1 MMKKLSWFNKGIFCL
16 TVFISIITLLG
27 YLLPFLAPKLFP
39 FLSVVTL
46 VLPSLLIVNVALFCY
61 WGMQFKRQVFLP
73 LFVLLLGLTSFPK
86 FYKFTEKVIEREEDD
101 FVLMSYNV
109 RLFNLFKWI
118 PDEAVPE
125 KIKEFVEMQ
134 DPDILCLQEFSKNA
148 RLSFPQFKYRYITT
162 HGKKI
167 KTGQAIYSKFQIIDK
182 GEINLPNSN
191 NNVVFVDILKEKD
204 TIRVYSMH
212 LQSVN
217 ISPDIHEKIDE
228 VKSKKILNRL
238 SKAFREQQLQ
248 SELIQ
253 AHSADAEYPVIICG
267 DLNNSAFSY
276 VYRNIKGELQDAFV
290 EAGKGFGATYHFPYY
305 PARIDYVFV
314 DKRIEI
320 RSFKTHSDFVNSDHY
335 PITTSLKLKSND

>member
-1 MMKKLSWFNKGIFCL
+1 MKKLSWFNKVVFSI
-16 TVFISIITLLG
+16 TVFISLITLMG

-46 VLPSLLIVNVALFCY
+46 VLPSLLILNVILFFY
-61 WGMQFKRQVFLP
+61 WGFQLKRQVLVPFL
-73 LFVLLLGLTSFPK
+73 VLMVGLTSFSR
-86 FYKFTEKVIEREEDD
+86 FYKFTEKEEEKSNED

-109 RLFNLFKWI
+109 RLFNLFEWI
-118 PDEAVPE
+118 PDQAVPE
-125 KIKEFVEMQ
+125 KIKEFIEIQ
-134 DPDILCLQEFSKNA
+134 DPDVLCLQEFSKNA
-148 RLSFPQFKYRYITT
+148 KLNFPQYKYRYITT

-191 NNVVFVDILKEKD
+191 NNVIFVDILKGRD
-204 TIRVYSMH
+204 TIRIYSMH

-228 VKSKKILNRL
+228 AKSKKILNRL

-248 SELIQ
+248 SELMQ
-253 AHSADAEYPVIICG
+253 AHRMDATYPMIVCG

-276 VYRNIKGELQDAFV
+276 VYRNIKGDLKDAFV
-290 EAGKGFGATYHFPYY
+290 EAGRGFGATYNFPYY

-314 DKRIEI
+314 DKRLEV
-320 RSFKTHSDFVNSDHY
+320 RSFKTHSDFINSDHY
-335 PITTSLKLKSND
+335 PITTSLKIKRAE

>member
-1 MMKKLSWFNKGIFCL
+1 MKRLSWFNKTIFIL
-16 TVFISIITLLG
+16 TVFICSITLMG

-46 VLPSLLIVNVALFCY
+46 VLPSLLIANVVLSFY
-61 WGMQFKRQVFLP
+61 WGLQFKKQTVLPFL
-73 LFVLLLGLTSFPK
+73 VLLLGITSFPK
-86 FYKFTEKVIEREEDD
+86 FYKFTEKELDKENDD

-109 RLFNLFKWI
+109 RLFNLFEWI
-118 PDEAVPE
+118 PDEAVPD
-125 KIKEFVEMQ
+125 KIKEFVEVQ
-134 DPDILCLQEFSKNA
+134 DPDVLCLQEFSNNA
-148 RLSFPQFKYRYITT
+148 KLSFPQFKYRYITT

-167 KTGQAIYSKFQIIDK
+167 KTGQAIYSKYQIIDK

-191 NNVVFVDILKEKD
+191 NNVVFVDILKERD
-204 TIRVYSMH
+204 TIRIYSMH

-228 VKSKKILNRL
+228 VKSKKIFNRL

-248 SELIQ
+248 AELML
-253 AHSADAEYPVIICG
+253 AHRVDTKYPMIICG

-276 VYRNIKGELQDAFV
+276 VYRNIKGELQDAFI
-290 EAGKGFGATYHFPYY
+290 EAGKGFGATYDFPYY

-314 DKRIEI
+314 DKRIEVC
-320 RSFKTHSDFVNSDHY
+320 SFKTHSEFVNSDHY
-335 PITTSLKLKSND
+335 PITTRLKLKE